1 MRTQLLRDSGVMSM
15 RQELELRVPF
25 VDQVL
30 LEAITPIPSQ
40 WRLAQG
46 KQLLKQAIPEI
57 PPWVLTHPK
66 KGFIFPLQ
74 KWFDKSWVQTFTD
87 LSFVPKSINLNLW
100 YRRLAVIN
108 LNYWLFPQLCG
119 KCIIVIPQ

>member
-1 MRTQLLRDSGVMSM
+1 M
-15 RQELELRVPF
+15 RQGLELRIPF

-30 LEAITPIPSQ
+30 LEEIAPILSQ

-57 PPWVLTHPK
+57 PPLVLTHPK
-66 KGFIFPLQ
+66 KGFMFPLQ

-87 LSFVPKSINLNLW
+87 LSTDLLSVPKLIHLNLW
-100 YRRLAVIN
+100 YWRLALIN
-108 LNYWLFPQLCG
+108 LDFWLKNLNSP
-119 KCIIVIPQ
+119 

>member
-30 LEAITPIPSQ
+30 LEVISPIPSQ

-46 KQLLKQAIPEI
+46 KQLLKEALPEI
-57 PPWVLTHPK
+57 PSWVLNHPK
-66 KGFIFPLQ
+66 KGFMFPLQ
-74 KWFDKSWVQTFTD
+74 KWLVKNWVKTFTD
-87 LSFVPKSINLNLW
+87 LPPVPKSINLNLW
-100 YRRLAVIN
+100 HRRLAVIN
-108 LNYWLFPQLCG
+108 LNYWLYTLN
-119 KCIIVIPQ
+119 